1 MRITLL
7 MTLATA
13 LSCGTGKTKL
23 TEDVDPNRDPLPE
36 SDTAD
41 SGAADSGSS
50 PTDDTASTTDTSTTD
65 TGTTDTGTAD
75 TGTTDTGPA
84 PCIAD
89 PATPGEDTAHLYGS
103 PSCGL

>member
-65 TGTTDTGTAD
+65 TASPD
-75 TGTTDTGPA
+75 TGTTDSGTTVILATWLMPWPTGRTNSMS
-84 PCIAD
+84 IIRR
-89 PATPGEDTAHLYGS
+89 S
-103 PSCGL
+103 RNSS